1 MNNMNTTTK
10 QLLKATIIACIAV
23 VTITLLVCN
32 PKHSNNDMAQNGNLR
47 RLDDSIAALAPS
59 ALQAIEKGMNEADDS
74 TTYYEYMLR
83 KALFY
88 SLTEHPERADTLID
102 SVKTFVTQQ
111 DDGYYATNGTC
122 LSPRLN
128 SLMAG
133 AKACQA
139 ARYMSNHRDPRR
151 IVALN
156 KETYNLLLNSNSKH
170 NLPKTCANMA
180 DAYMLCNDLPNAA
193 KWYQRALFLVD
204 SLELPQKENI
214 TLYMGLAQIY
224 VTLRN
229 YYKAKFYN
237 DQTEPHV
244 KEMSPSMQAY
254 YVNNLGN
261 YYYFQGDYKNAL
273 QTFLRMKKL
282 LEQHGMVRTFDM
294 YLCKINLADVYLNLG
309 KLNDATAMLD
319 DVEPYFRAQGDNTSI
334 YYCNTIRFGIAVR
347 AGRKKEAGRLMADKT
362 DESLIPYT
370 LVNIRN
376 KYKRRY
382 YELTGNYD
390 KAYALLNR
398 SIAYNDSIEH
408 NLSNMRT
415 AEIMSRFT
423 TDTLQLHRDL
433 AIEHKN
439 AEIQSI
445 KFTSTLA
452 ISIAVT
458 SILLLILWYLYLRK
472 RRFKIQLRMMSLKLD
487 NVRNRISPHFM
498 FNVLNNRIIK
508 SDVKESNELTELAQ
522 LIRANL
528 DMSSTL
534 GVELQKELE
543 FVQQYI
549 RVESYLMGDDFH
561 FNIDIAP
568 DVDASSVRIP
578 SMFIQIM
585 TENSIKHA
593 LRNKEGIKL
602 LSITVRREQH
612 NTVIKVT
619 DNGPGFNPATLRR
632 KTGMN
637 IISQTIAVIN
647 VRNKDKIRF
656 AIRNIYSP
664 DGQQTKGCEATLK
677 VPDGVK
683 IESNKQSYRVKQTI

>member
-1 MNNMNTTTK
+1 MKNLNTTIK
-10 QLLKATIIACIAV
+10 QLLQAITIVCITVIIIALQA
-23 VTITLLVCN
+23 CN
-32 PKHSNNDMAQNGNLR
+32 AKQSNDETAENSNLQW
-47 RLDDSIAALAPS
+47 LDDSIAALAPS

-83 KALFY
+83 KARFY
-88 SLTEHPERADTLID
+88 SLTERPERADTLID
-102 SVKTFVTQQ
+102 SIKTFVTQQ
-111 DDGYYATNGTC
+111 DNGYYATNGTC

-139 ARYMSNHRDPRR
+139 ARYMSVHRDPRR
-151 IVALN
+151 IVDLN
-156 KETYNLLLNSNSKH
+156 HETYNLLLNSNSKH

-193 KWYQRALFLVD
+193 KWYRRALFLVD
-204 SLELPQKENI
+204 SLDLPQKENI

-229 YYKAKFYN
+229 YDKAKFYN
-237 DQTEPHV
+237 DQTELHI

-309 KLNDATAMLD
+309 KLDDATAMLD

-347 AGRKKEAGRLMADKT
+347 AGRMHEAERIMADKT
-362 DESLIPYT
+362 DDSLIPYT

-376 KYKRRY
+376 RYKRRY
-382 YELTGNYD
+382 YEHIGDYS

-408 NLSNMRT
+408 NLSNMRS

-423 TDTLQLHRDL
+423 TDTLQLHHDL

-452 ISIAVT
+452 TSIAVT

-472 RRFKIQLRMMSLKLD
+472 RRFKVQLRMMNLKLD

-543 FVQQYI
+543 FVQQYV

-568 DVDASSVRIP
+568 DVDTSSVRIP
-578 SMFIQIM
+578 SMFIQIL
-585 TENSIKHA
+585 TENAIKHA
-593 LRNKEGIKL
+593 LRNKQGIKL

-612 NTVIKVT
+612 NTVIRVT
-619 DNGPGFNPATLRR
+619 DNGPGFNHATLRR

-683 IESNKQSYRVKQTI
+683 IE

>member
-59 ALQAIEKGMNEADDS
+59 ALQAIEKGMNEANDS

-102 SVKTFVTQQ
+102 RVTAFVMHQ
-111 DDGYYATNGTC
+111 DDGYYAINGTC

-156 KETYNLLLNSNSKH
+156 RETYNLLLNSDSKH

-180 DAYMLCNDLPNAA
+180 DAYMQCNDLPNAA

-254 YVNNLGN
+254 YINNLGN
-261 YYYFQGDYKNAL
+261 FYYFQGDYKHAL
-273 QTFLRMKKL
+273 LTFLRMKKM
-282 LEQHGMVRTFDM
+282 LERHGMVRTFDM
-294 YLCKINLADVYLNLG
+294 YLCKINLADVFLNLG

-347 AGRKKEAGRLMADKT
+347 AGRMQEAGRLMADKT

-376 KYKRRY
+376 RYKRRY
-382 YELTGNYD
+382 YEHIGDYS

-408 NLSNMRT
+408 NLSNMRS

-472 RRFKIQLRMMSLKLD
+472 RRFKIQLRMMNLKLD

-543 FVQQYI
+543 FVQQYV
-549 RVESYLMGDDFH
+549 RVESYLIGDDFH

-578 SMFIQIM
+578 SMFIQIL
-585 TENSIKHA
+585 TENAIKHA

-612 NTVIKVT
+612 NTVIRVT

-683 IESNKQSYRVKQTI
+683 IE

>member
-23 VTITLLVCN
+23 VTITLLVCH
-32 PKHSNNDMAQNGNLR
+32 PKHSNNDMAQNSNLR
-47 RLDDSIAALAPS
+47 WLDDSIAALAPS
-59 ALQAIEKGMNEADDS
+59 ALQAIERGMNEANDS
-74 TTYYEYMLR
+74 TTYYEYVLR
-83 KALFY
+83 EARYY
-88 SLTEHPERADTLID
+88 SLTERPERADTLID
-102 SVKTFVTQQ
+102 RVTAFVMHQ
-111 DDGYYATNGTC
+111 DDGYYAINGTC

-156 KETYNLLLNSNSKH
+156 RETYNLLLNSDSKH

-193 KWYQRALFLVD
+193 KWYRRALFLVD
-204 SLELPQKENI
+204 SLDLPQKENI

-224 VTLRN
+224 LTLRN
-229 YYKAKFYN
+229 YNKAKLYY

-254 YVNNLGN
+254 YINNLGN
-261 YYYFQGDYKNAL
+261 FYYFQGDYKHAL
-273 QTFLRMKKL
+273 LTFLRMKKM
-282 LEQHGMVRTFDM
+282 LEQHSMVRTFDM

-319 DVEPYFRAQGDNTSI
+319 DVEPYFRTQGDNTSI

-347 AGRKKEAGRLMADKT
+347 AGRMQEAGRLMADKT

-376 KYKRRY
+376 RYKRRY

-408 NLSNMRT
+408 NLSNMRS

-472 RRFKIQLRMMSLKLD
+472 RRFKIQLRMMNLKLD
-487 NVRNRISPHFM
+487 NIRNRISPHFM

-543 FVQQYI
+543 FVQQYV

-578 SMFIQIM
+578 SMFIQIL
-585 TENSIKHA
+585 TENAIKHA

-612 NTVIKVT
+612 NTVIRVT

-683 IESNKQSYRVKQTI
+683 IE

>member
-1 MNNMNTTTK
+1 MKKMNTTIK
-10 QLLKATIIACIAV
+10 QLLKAITTACIAV
-23 VTITLLVCN
+23 IIIALQACN
-32 PKHSNNDMAQNGNLR
+32 AKQSNDETAQNGNMR
-47 RLDDSIAALAPS
+47 WLDDSIAALAPS

-83 KALFY
+83 KAQYY
-88 SLTEHPERADTLID
+88 SLTDSPERADTLID

-139 ARYMSNHRDPRR
+139 ARYMSVHRDPRR

-156 KETYNLLLNSNSKH
+156 NETYNLLFNSDSKH

-193 KWYQRALFLVD
+193 KWYRRALFLVD

-224 VTLRN
+224 LTLRN
-229 YYKAKFYN
+229 YSKAKFYN

-319 DVEPYFRAQGDNTSI
+319 DVEPYFIAQGDNTSI

-347 AGRKKEAGRLMADKT
+347 AGRMHEAERLMADKT
-362 DESLIPYT
+362 DDSLIPYT

-382 YELTGNYD
+382 YELTGDYS

-398 SIAYNDSIEH
+398 SIAYNDSIEQ
-408 NLSNMRT
+408 NLSNMRS
-415 AEIMSRFT
+415 AEILSRFT
-423 TDTLQLHRDL
+423 TDTLQLHHDL

-472 RRFKIQLRMMSLKLD
+472 RRFKMQLRMMNLKLD

-543 FVQQYI
+543 FVQQYV

-578 SMFIQIM
+578 SMFIQIL
-585 TENSIKHA
+585 TENAIKHA
-593 LRNKEGIKL
+593 LRNKEGVKL

-612 NTVIKVT
+612 NTVIRVT

-647 VRNKDKIRF
+647 VRNKVKIRF
-656 AIRNIYSP
+656 AIRNICSP
-664 DGQQTKGCEATLK
+664 DGQQIKGCEATLK

-683 IESNKQSYRVKQTI
+683 IE

>member
-59 ALQAIEKGMNEADDS
+59 ALQAIERGMNEANDS
-74 TTYYEYMLR
+74 TTYYEYVLR
-83 KALFY
+83 EARYY
-88 SLTEHPERADTLID
+88 SLTERPERADTLID
-102 SVKTFVTQQ
+102 RVTAFVMHQ
-111 DDGYYATNGTC
+111 DDGYYAINGTC

-156 KETYNLLLNSNSKH
+156 RETYNLLLNSNSKH

-180 DAYMLCNDLPNAA
+180 DAYLLCNDLPNAA
-193 KWYQRALFLVD
+193 KWYRRALFLVD

-224 VTLRN
+224 LTLRN
-229 YYKAKFYN
+229 YNKAKLYY
-237 DQTEPHV
+237 DQTESHV

-254 YVNNLGN
+254 YINNLGN
-261 YYYFQGDYKNAL
+261 FYYFQGDYKHAL
-273 QTFLRMKKL
+273 LTFLRMKKM

-309 KLNDATAMLD
+309 KLNDATAILD
-319 DVEPYFRAQGDNTSI
+319 DVEPYFRAQDDNTSI
-334 YYCNTIRFGIAVR
+334 YYCNTIRFGIAVK
-347 AGRKKEAGRLMADKT
+347 AGRMKEAGRLMADKT

-382 YELTGNYD
+382 YEHIGDYS

-408 NLSNMRT
+408 NLSNMRS

-472 RRFKIQLRMMSLKLD
+472 RRFKIQLRMMNLKLD
-487 NVRNRISPHFM
+487 NIRNRISPHFM

-578 SMFIQIM
+578 SMFIQIL
-585 TENSIKHA
+585 TENAIKHA

-612 NTVIKVT
+612 NTVIRVT

-683 IESNKQSYRVKQTI
+683 IE

>member
-156 KETYNLLLNSNSKH
+156 KETYNLLLNSDSKH

-193 KWYQRALFLVD
+193 KWYRRALFLVD

-254 YVNNLGN
+254 YINNLGN
-261 YYYFQGDYKNAL
+261 FYYFQGDYKNAL
-273 QTFLRMKKL
+273 QSFLRMKKL

-347 AGRKKEAGRLMADKT
+347 AGRMKEAGRLMADKT

-376 KYKRRY
+376 RYKRRY

-472 RRFKIQLRMMSLKLD
+472 RRFKIQLRMMNLKLD

-578 SMFIQIM
+578 SMFIQIL
-585 TENSIKHA
+585 TENAIKHA

-612 NTVIKVT
+612 NTVIRVT

-683 IESNKQSYRVKQTI
+683 IE

>member
-1 MNNMNTTTK
+1 MKKMNTIAK
-10 QLLKATIIACIAV
+10 QLLQATTTACMAVIIIALQA
-23 VTITLLVCN
+23 CN
-32 PKHSNNDMAQNGNLR
+32 PKQDNDQTAENSNLR
-47 RLDDSIAALAPS
+47 WLDDSIAALAPS

-254 YVNNLGN
+254 YINNLGN
-261 YYYFQGDYKNAL
+261 FYYFQGDYKHAL
-273 QTFLRMKKL
+273 LTFLRMKKM

-294 YLCKINLADVYLNLG
+294 YLCKINLADVFLNLG

-347 AGRKKEAGRLMADKT
+347 AGRMQEAGRLMADKT

-376 KYKRRY
+376 RYKRRY

-390 KAYALLNR
+390 KAYALLNK

-423 TDTLQLHRDL
+423 TDTLQLHHDL

-472 RRFKIQLRMMSLKLD
+472 RRFKVQLRMMNLKLD

-578 SMFIQIM
+578 SMFIQIL
-585 TENSIKHA
+585 TENAIKHA

-612 NTVIKVT
+612 NTVIRVT
-619 DNGPGFNPATLRR
+619 DNGPGFNHATLHR

-683 IESNKQSYRVKQTI
+683 IE

>member
-59 ALQAIEKGMNEADDS
+59 ALQAIERGMNEANDS

-88 SLTEHPERADTLID
+88 SLTEHPERADSLID

-180 DAYMLCNDLPNAA
+180 DAYLLCNDLPNAA
-193 KWYQRALFLVD
+193 KWYRRALFLVD

-229 YYKAKFYN
+229 YDKAKLYY

-261 YYYFQGDYKNAL
+261 YYYYQDDYKNAL
-273 QTFLRMKKL
+273 QSFLRMKKL

-319 DVEPYFRAQGDNTSI
+319 DVEPYFRAHGDNTSI

-347 AGRKKEAGRLMADKT
+347 AGRMQEAERIMADKT
-362 DESLIPYT
+362 DDSLIPYT

-382 YELTGNYD
+382 YELTGDYD
-390 KAYALLNR
+390 KAYALLNK

-423 TDTLQLHRDL
+423 TDTLQLHHDL

-472 RRFKIQLRMMSLKLD
+472 RRFKIQLRMMNLKLD

-543 FVQQYI
+543 FVQQYV

-561 FNIDIAP
+561 FHIDIAP
-568 DVDASSVRIP
+568 DVDANSVRIP
-578 SMFIQIM
+578 SMFIQIL
-585 TENSIKHA
+585 TENAIKHA

-612 NTVIKVT
+612 NTVIRVT
-619 DNGPGFNPATLRR
+619 DNGPGFNHATLRR

-683 IESNKQSYRVKQTI
+683 IE

>member
-1 MNNMNTTTK
+1 MTK
-10 QLLKATIIACIAV
+10 TNSYINKLLKITLIGCLAIIAIAIQSC
-23 VTITLLVCN
+23 TSKQRNEGTAYDD
-32 PKHSNNDMAQNGNLR
+32 SMR
-47 RLDDSIAALAPS
+47 WLDDSIAALAPS
-59 ALQAIEKGMNEADDS
+59 APQAIEHGMREANDS
-74 TTYYEYMLR
+74 ITYYEYKLR
-83 KALFY
+83 MAMYY
-88 SLTEHPERADTLID
+88 SLTDHPERADTLIKN
-102 SVKTFVTQQ
+102 VKAFAARQ
-111 DDGYYATNGTC
+111 DDGFYAVNGTC
-122 LSPRLN
+122 ASPRLN

-133 AKACQA
+133 AKACEA
-139 ARYMSNHRDPRR
+139 ARDMSIHRDPRH
-151 IVALN
+151 IVELYN
-156 KETYNLLLNSNSKH
+156 KTYKLLLNSDSKH

-193 KWYQRALFLVD
+193 KWYRRALFLVD

-224 VTLRN
+224 VTLHN
-229 YYKAKFYN
+229 YGKAKFYN

-261 YYYFQGDYKNAL
+261 YYYYQDDYKNAL
-273 QTFLRMKKL
+273 QSFLRMKKL
-282 LEQHGMVRTFDM
+282 LEQHGMMRTFDM

-347 AGRKKEAGRLMADKT
+347 AGRMHEAERIMADKT
-362 DESLIPYT
+362 DDSLIPYT

-382 YELTGNYD
+382 YELTGDYD
-390 KAYALLNR
+390 KAYALLNK

-423 TDTLQLHRDL
+423 TDTLQLHHDL

-458 SILLLILWYLYLRK
+458 SILLLILWVLYLRK
-472 RRFKIQLRMMSLKLD
+472 RRFKVQLNMMNLKLD

-498 FNVLNNRIIK
+498 FNVLNNRIIR
-508 SDVKESNELTELAQ
+508 SDAKETNELTELAQ

-543 FVQQYI
+543 FVQQYV
-549 RVESYLMGDDFH
+549 RVESYLMGDDFN

-602 LSITVRREQH
+602 LSITVRHEH
-612 NTVIKVT
+612 NNTVIRVT
-619 DNGPGFNPATLRR
+619 DNGPGFNPVTLRR

-647 VRNKDKIRF
+647 LHNKDKIRF
-656 AIRNIYSP
+656 DIHNIYSSN
-664 DGQQTKGCEATLK
+664 GKQIKGCEAMLK

-683 IESNKQSYRVKQTI
+683 IE

>member
-59 ALQAIEKGMNEADDS
+59 ALQAIERGMNEANDS
-74 TTYYEYMLR
+74 TTYYEYVLR
-83 KALFY
+83 EARYY
-88 SLTEHPERADTLID
+88 SLTERPERADTLID
-102 SVKTFVTQQ
+102 RVTAFVMHQ
-111 DDGYYATNGTC
+111 DDGYYAINGTC

-139 ARYMSNHRDPRR
+139 ARYMSNHSDPRR

-156 KETYNLLLNSNSKH
+156 RETYNLLLNSNSKH

-472 RRFKIQLRMMSLKLD
+472 RRFKIQLRMMNLKLD
-487 NVRNRISPHFM
+487 NIRNRISPHFM

-543 FVQQYI
+543 FVQQYV

-578 SMFIQIM
+578 SMFIQIL
-585 TENSIKHA
+585 TENAIKHA
-593 LRNKEGIKL
+593 LRNKGGIKL

-612 NTVIKVT
+612 NTVIRVT

-683 IESNKQSYRVKQTI
+683 IE

>member
-1 MNNMNTTTK
+1 MKKMNTTIK
-10 QLLKATIIACIAV
+10 QLLQAITIACIAV
-23 VTITLLVCN
+23 IIIALQACN
-32 PKHSNNDMAQNGNLR
+32 AKQSNDETAENGNMR
-47 RLDDSIAALAPS
+47 WLDDSIAALAPS
-59 ALQAIEKGMNEADDS
+59 ALQAIEKGMNEANDS
-74 TTYYEYMLR
+74 TTYYEYVLR
-83 KALFY
+83 EARYY
-88 SLTEHPERADTLID
+88 SLTERPERADTLID
-102 SVKTFVTQQ
+102 RVTAFVMHQ
-111 DDGYYATNGTC
+111 DDGYYAINGTC

-128 SLMAG
+128 SLIAG
-133 AKACQA
+133 TKACQA
-139 ARYMSNHRDPRR
+139 ARDMSCHRDPRR

-193 KWYQRALFLVD
+193 KWYRRALFLVD
-204 SLELPQKENI
+204 SLDLPQKENI

-224 VTLRN
+224 LTLRN
-229 YYKAKFYN
+229 YNKAKLYY

-254 YVNNLGN
+254 YINNLGN
-261 YYYFQGDYKNAL
+261 FYYFQGDYKHAL
-273 QTFLRMKKL
+273 LTFLRMKKM

-294 YLCKINLADVYLNLG
+294 YLCKINLADVFLNLG

-347 AGRKKEAGRLMADKT
+347 AGRMQEAGRLMADKT

-376 KYKRRY
+376 RYKRRY

-390 KAYALLNR
+390 KAYALLNK

-408 NLSNMRT
+408 NLSNMRS

-472 RRFKIQLRMMSLKLD
+472 RRFKMQLRMMNLKLD
-487 NVRNRISPHFM
+487 NIRNRISPHFM

-578 SMFIQIM
+578 SMFIQIL
-585 TENSIKHA
+585 TENAIKHA

-612 NTVIKVT
+612 NTVIRVT

-664 DGQQTKGCEATLK
+664 DGQQIKGCEATLK

-683 IESNKQSYRVKQTI
+683 IE

>member
-32 PKHSNNDMAQNGNLR
+32 PKHSNNDMAQNGNMR
-47 RLDDSIAALAPS
+47 WLDDSIAALAPS
-59 ALQAIEKGMNEADDS
+59 ALQAIERGMNEANDS
-74 TTYYEYMLR
+74 TTYYEYVLR
-83 KALFY
+83 EARYY
-88 SLTEHPERADTLID
+88 SLTERPERADTLID
-102 SVKTFVTQQ
+102 RVTAFVMHQ
-111 DDGYYATNGTC
+111 DDGYYAINGTC

-128 SLMAG
+128 SLIAG

-139 ARYMSNHRDPRR
+139 ARYMSNHRDPRH
-151 IVALN
+151 IVSLYN
-156 KETYNLLLNSNSKH
+156 DTYQLLLNSDSKH

-180 DAYMLCNDLPNAA
+180 DAFLLCNDLPNAA
-193 KWYQRALFLVD
+193 KWYRRALFLVD
-204 SLELPQKENI
+204 SLDLPQKENI

-224 VTLRN
+224 LTLRN
-229 YYKAKFYN
+229 YNKAKLYY

-254 YVNNLGN
+254 YINNLGN
-261 YYYFQGDYKNAL
+261 FYYFQGDYKHAL
-273 QTFLRMKKL
+273 LTFLRMKKM

-294 YLCKINLADVYLNLG
+294 YLCKINLADVFLNLG

-347 AGRKKEAGRLMADKT
+347 AGRMQEAGRLMADKT

-376 KYKRRY
+376 RYKRRY

-415 AEIMSRFT
+415 TEIMSRFT

-472 RRFKIQLRMMSLKLD
+472 RRFKIQLRMMNLKLD
-487 NVRNRISPHFM
+487 NIRNRISPHFM

-549 RVESYLMGDDFH
+549 RVESYLMGDDFN
-561 FNIDIAP
+561 FSIDIAP
-568 DVDASSVRIP
+568 DVDTSRVKIP

-612 NTVIKVT
+612 NTVIRVT

-664 DGQQTKGCEATLK
+664 DGQQIKGCEATLK

-683 IESNKQSYRVKQTI
+683 IE

>member
-32 PKHSNNDMAQNGNLR
+32 PKHSNNDMAQNGNMR
-47 RLDDSIAALAPS
+47 WLDDSIAALAPS
-59 ALQAIEKGMNEADDS
+59 ALQAIERGMNEANDS
-74 TTYYEYMLR
+74 TTYYEYVLR
-83 KALFY
+83 EARYY
-88 SLTEHPERADTLID
+88 SLTERPERADTLID
-102 SVKTFVTQQ
+102 RVTAFVMHQ
-111 DDGYYATNGTC
+111 DDGYYAINGTC

-128 SLMAG
+128 SLIAG
-133 AKACQA
+133 TKACQA
-139 ARYMSNHRDPRR
+139 ARDMSCHRDPRH
-151 IVALN
+151 IVSLYN
-156 KETYNLLLNSNSKH
+156 DTYQLLLNSDSKH

-180 DAYMLCNDLPNAA
+180 DAFLLCNDLPNAA
-193 KWYQRALFLVD
+193 KWYRRALFLVD
-204 SLELPQKENI
+204 SLDLPQKENI

-224 VTLRN
+224 LTLRN
-229 YYKAKFYN
+229 YNKAKLYY

-254 YVNNLGN
+254 YINNLGN
-261 YYYFQGDYKNAL
+261 FYYFQGDYKHAL
-273 QTFLRMKKL
+273 LTFLRMKKM

-294 YLCKINLADVYLNLG
+294 YLCKINLADVFLNLG

-347 AGRKKEAGRLMADKT
+347 AGRMQEAGRLMADKT

-376 KYKRRY
+376 RYKRRY

-390 KAYALLNR
+390 KAYALLNK

-408 NLSNMRT
+408 NLSNMRS

-472 RRFKIQLRMMSLKLD
+472 RRFKIQLRMMNLKLD
-487 NVRNRISPHFM
+487 NIRNRISPHFM

-543 FVQQYI
+543 FVQQYV
-549 RVESYLMGDDFH
+549 RVESYLMGDDFN
-561 FNIDIAP
+561 FSIDIAP

-578 SMFIQIM
+578 SMFIQIL
-585 TENSIKHA
+585 TENAIKHA
-593 LRNKEGIKL
+593 LRNKEGVKL

-612 NTVIKVT
+612 NTVIRVT

-632 KTGMN
+632 KTRMN

-683 IESNKQSYRVKQTI
+683 IE

>member
-32 PKHSNNDMAQNGNLR
+32 PKHSNNDMAQNGNMR
-47 RLDDSIAALAPS
+47 WLDDSIAALAPS
-59 ALQAIEKGMNEADDS
+59 ALQAIERGMNEANDS
-74 TTYYEYMLR
+74 TTYYEYVLR
-83 KALFY
+83 EARY
-88 SLTEHPERADTLID
+88 YRLTERPERADTLID
-102 SVKTFVTQQ
+102 RVTAFVMHQ
-111 DDGYYATNGTC
+111 DDGYYAINGTC

-156 KETYNLLLNSNSKH
+156 RETYNLLLNSNSKH

-180 DAYMLCNDLPNAA
+180 DAYLLCNDLTNAA
-193 KWYQRALFLVD
+193 KWYRRALFLVD
-204 SLELPQKENI
+204 SLDLPQKENI

-229 YYKAKFYN
+229 YDKAKLYY

-254 YVNNLGN
+254 YINNLGN
-261 YYYFQGDYKNAL
+261 YFYYQDDYKNAL
-273 QTFLRMKKL
+273 QSFLRMKKL

-309 KLNDATAMLD
+309 KLNDATAMLN

-347 AGRKKEAGRLMADKT
+347 AGRMHEAERIMADKT
-362 DESLIPYT
+362 DDSLIPYT

-390 KAYALLNR
+390 KAYALLNK

-472 RRFKIQLRMMSLKLD
+472 RRFKIQLRMMNLKLD

-549 RVESYLMGDDFH
+549 RVESYLMGDDFN
-561 FNIDIAP
+561 FSIDIAP

-578 SMFIQIM
+578 SMFIQIL
-585 TENSIKHA
+585 TENAIKHA

-612 NTVIKVT
+612 NTVIRVT
-619 DNGPGFNPATLRR
+619 DNGPGFNHATLRR

-683 IESNKQSYRVKQTI
+683 IE

>member
-23 VTITLLVCN
+23 VTITLLVCH
-32 PKHSNNDMAQNGNLR
+32 PKHSNNDMAQNSNLR
-47 RLDDSIAALAPS
+47 WLDDSIAALAPS
-59 ALQAIEKGMNEADDS
+59 ALQAIEKGMNEANDS

-102 SVKTFVTQQ
+102 RVTAFVMHQ
-111 DDGYYATNGTC
+111 DDGYYAINGTC

-156 KETYNLLLNSNSKH
+156 RETYNLLLNSNSKH

-193 KWYQRALFLVD
+193 KWYRRALFLVD

-254 YVNNLGN
+254 YINNLGN
-261 YYYFQGDYKNAL
+261 FYYFQGDYKHAL
-273 QTFLRMKKL
+273 LTFLRMKKM

-347 AGRKKEAGRLMADKT
+347 AGRMQEAGRIMADKT

-376 KYKRRY
+376 RYKRRY

-408 NLSNMRT
+408 NLSNMRS

-472 RRFKIQLRMMSLKLD
+472 RRFKIQLRMMNLKLD
-487 NVRNRISPHFM
+487 NIRNRISPHFM

-578 SMFIQIM
+578 SMFIQIL
-585 TENSIKHA
+585 TENAIKHA

-612 NTVIKVT
+612 NTVIRVT

-683 IESNKQSYRVKQTI
+683 IE

>member
-59 ALQAIEKGMNEADDS
+59 ALQAIERGMNEANDS
-74 TTYYEYMLR
+74 TTYYEYVLR
-83 KALFY
+83 EARY
-88 SLTEHPERADTLID
+88 YRLTERPERADTLID
-102 SVKTFVTQQ
+102 RVTAFVMHQ
-111 DDGYYATNGTC
+111 DDGYYAINGTC

-156 KETYNLLLNSNSKH
+156 RETYNLLLNSNSKH

-180 DAYMLCNDLPNAA
+180 DAYLLCNDLTNAA
-193 KWYQRALFLVD
+193 KWYRRALFLVD
-204 SLELPQKENI
+204 SLDLPQKENI

-224 VTLRN
+224 LTLRN
-229 YYKAKFYN
+229 YNKAKLYY

-254 YVNNLGN
+254 YINNLGN
-261 YYYFQGDYKNAL
+261 FYYFQGDYKHAL
-273 QTFLRMKKL
+273 LTFLRMKKM

-347 AGRKKEAGRLMADKT
+347 AGRMQEAGRLMADKT

-376 KYKRRY
+376 RYKRRY
-382 YELTGNYD
+382 YELTGDYS

-398 SIAYNDSIEH
+398 SISYNDSIEH
-408 NLSNMRT
+408 NLSNMRS

-472 RRFKIQLRMMSLKLD
+472 RRFKIQLRMMNLKLD

-568 DVDASSVRIP
+568 DVDTSSVRIP

-612 NTVIKVT
+612 NTVIRVT
-619 DNGPGFNPATLRR
+619 DNGPGFNHATLRR

-683 IESNKQSYRVKQTI
+683 IE

>member
-47 RLDDSIAALAPS
+47 WLDDSIAALAPS
-59 ALQAIEKGMNEADDS
+59 ALQAIERGMNEANDS
-74 TTYYEYMLR
+74 TTYYEYVLR
-83 KALFY
+83 EARYY
-88 SLTEHPERADTLID
+88 SLTERPERADTLID
-102 SVKTFVTQQ
+102 RVTAFVMHQ
-111 DDGYYATNGTC
+111 DDGYYAINGTC

-128 SLMAG
+128 SLIAG

-139 ARYMSNHRDPRR
+139 ARYMSNHRDPRH
-151 IVALN
+151 IVSLYN
-156 KETYNLLLNSNSKH
+156 DTYQLLLNSDSKH

-180 DAYMLCNDLPNAA
+180 DAFLLCNDLPNAA
-193 KWYQRALFLVD
+193 KWYRRALFLVD
-204 SLELPQKENI
+204 SLDLPQKENI

-224 VTLRN
+224 LTLRN
-229 YYKAKFYN
+229 YNKAKLYY

-244 KEMSPSMQAY
+244 KDMSPSMQAY
-254 YVNNLGN
+254 YINNLGN
-261 YYYFQGDYKNAL
+261 FYYFQGDYKHAL
-273 QTFLRMKKL
+273 LTFLRMKKM

-294 YLCKINLADVYLNLG
+294 YLCKINLADVFLNLG

-319 DVEPYFRAQGDNTSI
+319 EVEPYFRAQGDNTSI

-347 AGRKKEAGRLMADKT
+347 AGRMQEAGRLMADKT

-376 KYKRRY
+376 RYKRRY
-382 YELTGNYD
+382 YELTGDYS

-398 SIAYNDSIEH
+398 SISYNDSIEH
-408 NLSNMRT
+408 NLSNMRS

-472 RRFKIQLRMMSLKLD
+472 RRFKIQLRMMNLKLD
-487 NVRNRISPHFM
+487 NIRNRISPHFM

-578 SMFIQIM
+578 SMFIQIL
-585 TENSIKHA
+585 TENAIKHA

-612 NTVIKVT
+612 NTVIRVT

-664 DGQQTKGCEATLK
+664 DGQQIKGCEATLK

-683 IESNKQSYRVKQTI
+683 IE

>member
-1 MNNMNTTTK
+1 MKKMNTTIK
-10 QLLKATIIACIAV
+10 QLLKAITTACIAV
-23 VTITLLVCN
+23 IIIALQACN
-32 PKHSNNDMAQNGNLR
+32 AKQSNDETAQNGNMR
-47 RLDDSIAALAPS
+47 WLDDSIAALAPS

-83 KALFY
+83 KAQYY
-88 SLTEHPERADTLID
+88 SLTDSPERADTLID

-139 ARYMSNHRDPRR
+139 ARYMSVHRDPRR

-156 KETYNLLLNSNSKH
+156 NETYNLLLNSDSKH

-193 KWYQRALFLVD
+193 KWYRRALFLVD

-224 VTLRN
+224 LTLRN
-229 YYKAKFYN
+229 YSKAKFYN

-309 KLNDATAMLD
+309 KLDKATAMLD
-319 DVEPYFRAQGDNTSI
+319 DVEPYFIAQGDNTSI

-347 AGRKKEAGRLMADKT
+347 AGRMHEAERLMADKT
-362 DESLIPYT
+362 DDSLIPYT

-382 YELTGNYD
+382 YELTGDYS

-398 SIAYNDSIEH
+398 SIAYNDSIEQ
-408 NLSNMRT
+408 NLSNMRS
-415 AEIMSRFT
+415 AEILSRFT
-423 TDTLQLHRDL
+423 TDTLQLHHDL

-543 FVQQYI
+543 FVQQYV

-578 SMFIQIM
+578 SMFIQIL
-585 TENSIKHA
+585 TENAIKHA
-593 LRNKEGIKL
+593 LRNKEGVKL

-612 NTVIKVT
+612 NTVIRVT

-647 VRNKDKIRF
+647 VHNKDKIRF

-664 DGQQTKGCEATLK
+664 DGQQIKGCEATLK

-683 IESNKQSYRVKQTI
+683 IE

>member
-1 MNNMNTTTK
+1 MKKMNTTIK
-10 QLLKATIIACIAV
+10 QLLQAITIACIAV
-23 VTITLLVCN
+23 IIIALQACN
-32 PKHSNNDMAQNGNLR
+32 PKQDNDQTAENSNLR
-47 RLDDSIAALAPS
+47 WLDDSIAALAPS
-59 ALQAIEKGMNEADDS
+59 ALQAIERGMNEADDS

-102 SVKTFVTQQ
+102 RVTAFVMHQ
-111 DDGYYATNGTC
+111 DDGYYAINGTC

-128 SLMAG
+128 SLIAG
-133 AKACQA
+133 TKACQA

-156 KETYNLLLNSNSKH
+156 RETYNLLLNSNSKH

-180 DAYMLCNDLPNAA
+180 DAYLLCNDLPNAA
-193 KWYQRALFLVD
+193 KWYRRALFLVD
-204 SLELPQKENI
+204 SLDLPQKENI

-224 VTLRN
+224 LTLRN
-229 YYKAKFYN
+229 YNKAKLYY
-237 DQTEPHV
+237 DQAEPHV
-244 KEMSPSMQAY
+244 KDMSPSMQAY
-254 YVNNLGN
+254 YINNLGN
-261 YYYFQGDYKNAL
+261 FYYFQGDYKHAL
-273 QTFLRMKKL
+273 LTFLRMKKM
-282 LEQHGMVRTFDM
+282 LERHGMVRTFDM

-347 AGRKKEAGRLMADKT
+347 AGRMQEAGRLMADKT

-376 KYKRRY
+376 RYKRRY

-408 NLSNMRT
+408 NLSNMRS

-472 RRFKIQLRMMSLKLD
+472 RRFKIQLRMMNLKLD
-487 NVRNRISPHFM
+487 NIRNRISPHFM

-593 LRNKEGIKL
+593 LRNKEGVKL

-612 NTVIKVT
+612 NTVIRVT
-619 DNGPGFNPATLRR
+619 DNGPGFNHATLRR

-656 AIRNIYSP
+656 AIRNICSP
-664 DGQQTKGCEATLK
+664 DGQHTKGCEATLK

-683 IESNKQSYRVKQTI
+683 IE

>member
-47 RLDDSIAALAPS
+47 WLDDSIAALAPS
-59 ALQAIEKGMNEADDS
+59 ALQAIERGMNEANDS
-74 TTYYEYMLR
+74 TTYYEYVLR
-83 KALFY
+83 EARYY
-88 SLTEHPERADTLID
+88 SLTERPERADTLID
-102 SVKTFVTQQ
+102 RVTAFVMHQ
-111 DDGYYATNGTC
+111 DDGYYAINGTC

-193 KWYQRALFLVD
+193 KWYRRALFLVD
-204 SLELPQKENI
+204 SLDLPQKENI

-224 VTLRN
+224 LTLRN
-229 YYKAKFYN
+229 YNKAKLYY

-254 YVNNLGN
+254 YINNLGN
-261 YYYFQGDYKNAL
+261 FYYFQGDYKHAL
-273 QTFLRMKKL
+273 LTFLRMKKM
-282 LEQHGMVRTFDM
+282 LERHGMVRTFDM

-319 DVEPYFRAQGDNTSI
+319 NVEPYFRAQGDNTSI

-347 AGRKKEAGRLMADKT
+347 AGRMQEAGRIMADKT

-376 KYKRRY
+376 RYKRRY

-390 KAYALLNR
+390 KAYALLNK

-408 NLSNMRT
+408 NLSNMRS

-472 RRFKIQLRMMSLKLD
+472 RRFKMQLRMMNLKLD
-487 NVRNRISPHFM
+487 NIRNRISPHFM

-578 SMFIQIM
+578 SMFIQIL
-585 TENSIKHA
+585 TENAIKHA
-593 LRNKEGIKL
+593 LRNKEGVKL

-612 NTVIKVT
+612 NTVIRVT

-683 IESNKQSYRVKQTI
+683 IE

>member
-32 PKHSNNDMAQNGNLR
+32 PKHSNNDMAQNGNMR
-47 RLDDSIAALAPS
+47 WLDDSIAALAPS
-59 ALQAIEKGMNEADDS
+59 ALQAIERGMNEANDS
-74 TTYYEYMLR
+74 TTYYEYVLR
-83 KALFY
+83 EARYY
-88 SLTEHPERADTLID
+88 SLTERPERADTLID
-102 SVKTFVTQQ
+102 RVTAFVMHQ
-111 DDGYYATNGTC
+111 DDGYYAINGTC

-139 ARYMSNHRDPRR
+139 ARDMSCHRDPRH
-151 IVALN
+151 IVSLYN
-156 KETYNLLLNSNSKH
+156 DTYQLLLNSDSKH

-180 DAYMLCNDLPNAA
+180 DAFLLCNDLPNAA
-193 KWYQRALFLVD
+193 KWYRRALFLVD
-204 SLELPQKENI
+204 SLDLPQKENI

-224 VTLRN
+224 LTLRN
-229 YYKAKFYN
+229 YNKAKLYY

-244 KEMSPSMQAY
+244 KDMSPSMQAY
-254 YVNNLGN
+254 YINNLGN
-261 YYYFQGDYKNAL
+261 FYYFQGDYKHAL
-273 QTFLRMKKL
+273 LTFLRMKKM

-294 YLCKINLADVYLNLG
+294 YLCKINLADVFLNLG

-347 AGRKKEAGRLMADKT
+347 AGRMQEAGRLMADKT

-376 KYKRRY
+376 RYKRRY
-382 YELTGNYD
+382 YELTGDYS

-408 NLSNMRT
+408 NLSNMRS

-472 RRFKIQLRMMSLKLD
+472 RRFKIQLRMMNLKLD
-487 NVRNRISPHFM
+487 NIRNRISPHFM

-549 RVESYLMGDDFH
+549 RVESYLMGDDFN
-561 FNIDIAP
+561 FSIDIAP
-568 DVDASSVRIP
+568 DVDTSRVKIP

-612 NTVIKVT
+612 NTVIRVT

-683 IESNKQSYRVKQTI
+683 IE

>member
-32 PKHSNNDMAQNGNLR
+32 PKHSNNDMAQNGNMR
-47 RLDDSIAALAPS
+47 WLDDSIAALAPS
-59 ALQAIEKGMNEADDS
+59 ALQAIEKGMNEANDS
-74 TTYYEYMLR
+74 TTYYEYVLR
-83 KALFY
+83 EARY
-88 SLTEHPERADTLID
+88 YRLTERPERADTLID
-102 SVKTFVTQQ
+102 RVTAFVMHQ
-111 DDGYYATNGTC
+111 DDGYYAINGTC

-139 ARYMSNHRDPRR
+139 ARDMSCHRDPRR

-156 KETYNLLLNSNSKH
+156 RETYNLLLNSNSKH

-180 DAYMLCNDLPNAA
+180 DAYLLCNDLTNAA
-193 KWYQRALFLVD
+193 KWYRRALFLVD
-204 SLELPQKENI
+204 SLDLPQKENI

-224 VTLRN
+224 LTLRN
-229 YYKAKFYN
+229 YNKAKLYY

-254 YVNNLGN
+254 YINNLGN
-261 YYYFQGDYKNAL
+261 FYYFQGDYKHAL
-273 QTFLRMKKL
+273 LTFLRMKKM

-347 AGRKKEAGRLMADKT
+347 AGRMQEAGRLMADKT

-376 KYKRRY
+376 RYKRRY

-408 NLSNMRT
+408 NLSNMRS

-543 FVQQYI
+543 FVQQYV

-578 SMFIQIM
+578 SMFIQIL
-585 TENSIKHA
+585 TENAIKHA

-612 NTVIKVT
+612 NTVIRVT

-683 IESNKQSYRVKQTI
+683 IE

>member
-47 RLDDSIAALAPS
+47 WLDDSIAALAPS
-59 ALQAIEKGMNEADDS
+59 ALQAIERGMNEANDS
-74 TTYYEYMLR
+74 TTYYEYVLR
-83 KALFY
+83 EARYY
-88 SLTEHPERADTLID
+88 SLTERPERADTLID
-102 SVKTFVTQQ
+102 RVTAFVMHQ
-111 DDGYYATNGTC
+111 DDGYYAINGTC

-128 SLMAG
+128 SLIAG

-139 ARYMSNHRDPRR
+139 ARYMSNHRDPRH
-151 IVALN
+151 IVSLYN
-156 KETYNLLLNSNSKH
+156 DTYQLLLNSDSKH

-180 DAYMLCNDLPNAA
+180 DAFLLCNDLPNAA
-193 KWYQRALFLVD
+193 KWYRRALFLVD
-204 SLELPQKENI
+204 SLDLPQKENI

-224 VTLRN
+224 LTLRN
-229 YYKAKFYN
+229 YNKAKLYY

-244 KEMSPSMQAY
+244 KDMSPSMQAY
-254 YVNNLGN
+254 YINNLGN
-261 YYYFQGDYKNAL
+261 FYYFQGDYKHAL
-273 QTFLRMKKL
+273 LTFLRMKKM

-294 YLCKINLADVYLNLG
+294 YLCKINLADVFLNLG

-347 AGRKKEAGRLMADKT
+347 AGRMQEAGRLMADKT

-376 KYKRRY
+376 RYKRRY

-415 AEIMSRFT
+415 TEIMSRFT
-423 TDTLQLHRDL
+423 TDTLQLHHDL

-472 RRFKIQLRMMSLKLD
+472 RRFKIQLRMMNLKLD
-487 NVRNRISPHFM
+487 NIRNRISPHFM

-508 SDVKESNELTELAQ
+508 SDAKETNELTELAQ

-549 RVESYLMGDDFH
+549 RVESYLMGDDFN
-561 FNIDIAP
+561 FSIDIAP
-568 DVDASSVRIP
+568 DVDTSRVKIP

-593 LRNKEGIKL
+593 LRNKEGVKL

-612 NTVIKVT
+612 NTVIRVT

-656 AIRNIYSP
+656 AIRNICSP

-683 IESNKQSYRVKQTI
+683 IE

>member
-32 PKHSNNDMAQNGNLR
+32 PKHSNNDMAQNGNMR
-47 RLDDSIAALAPS
+47 WLDDSIAALAPS
-59 ALQAIEKGMNEADDS
+59 ALQAIERGMNEADDS

-102 SVKTFVTQQ
+102 RVTAFVMHQ
-111 DDGYYATNGTC
+111 DDGYYAINGTC

-128 SLMAG
+128 SLIAG

-139 ARYMSNHRDPRR
+139 ARYMSNHRDPRH
-151 IVALN
+151 IVSLYN
-156 KETYNLLLNSNSKH
+156 DTYQLLLNSDSKH

-180 DAYMLCNDLPNAA
+180 DAYLLCNDLPNAA
-193 KWYQRALFLVD
+193 KWYRRALFLVD
-204 SLELPQKENI
+204 SLDLPQKENI

-229 YYKAKFYN
+229 YDKAKLYY

-254 YVNNLGN
+254 YINNLGN
-261 YYYFQGDYKNAL
+261 YYYYQDDYKNAL
-273 QTFLRMKKL
+273 QSFLRMKKL
-282 LEQHGMVRTFDM
+282 LEQHGMARTFDM

-319 DVEPYFRAQGDNTSI
+319 DVEPYFRAHGDNTSI

-347 AGRKKEAGRLMADKT
+347 AGRMQEAGRLMANKT

-376 KYKRRY
+376 RYKRRY

-415 AEIMSRFT
+415 TEIMSRFT
-423 TDTLQLHRDL
+423 TDTLQLHHDL

-472 RRFKIQLRMMSLKLD
+472 RRFKIQLRMMNLKLD
-487 NVRNRISPHFM
+487 NIRNRISPHFM

-508 SDVKESNELTELAQ
+508 SDAKETNELTELAQ

-612 NTVIKVT
+612 NTVIRVT

-683 IESNKQSYRVKQTI
+683 IE

>member
-59 ALQAIEKGMNEADDS
+59 ALQAIERGMNEANDS
-74 TTYYEYMLR
+74 TTYYEYVLR
-83 KALFY
+83 EARYY
-88 SLTEHPERADTLID
+88 SLTERPERADTLID
-102 SVKTFVTQQ
+102 RVTAFVMHQ
-111 DDGYYATNGTC
+111 DDGYYAINGTC

-133 AKACQA
+133 TKACQA
-139 ARYMSNHRDPRR
+139 ARDMSCHRDPRH
-151 IVALN
+151 IVSLYN
-156 KETYNLLLNSNSKH
+156 DTYQLLLNSDSKH

-180 DAYMLCNDLPNAA
+180 DAFLLCNDLPNAA
-193 KWYQRALFLVD
+193 KWYRRALFLVD
-204 SLELPQKENI
+204 SLDLPQKENI

-224 VTLRN
+224 LTLRN
-229 YYKAKFYN
+229 YNKAKLYY

-254 YVNNLGN
+254 YINNLGN
-261 YYYFQGDYKNAL
+261 FYYFQGDYKHAL
-273 QTFLRMKKL
+273 LTFLRMKKM

-294 YLCKINLADVYLNLG
+294 YLCKINLADVFLNLG

-347 AGRKKEAGRLMADKT
+347 AGRMQEAGRLMADKT

-376 KYKRRY
+376 RYKRRY

-415 AEIMSRFT
+415 TEIMSRFT

-472 RRFKIQLRMMSLKLD
+472 RRFKIQLRMMNLKLD
-487 NVRNRISPHFM
+487 NIRNRISPHFM

-528 DMSSTL
+528 DISSTL
-534 GVELQKELE
+534 GVKLQKELE

-549 RVESYLMGDDFH
+549 RVESYLMGDDFN
-561 FNIDIAP
+561 FSIDIAP
-568 DVDASSVRIP
+568 DVDTSRVKIP

-602 LSITVRREQH
+602 LSITVRREQY
-612 NTVIKVT
+612 NTVIRVT

-683 IESNKQSYRVKQTI
+683 IE

>member
-32 PKHSNNDMAQNGNLR
+32 PKHSNNDMAQNGNMR
-47 RLDDSIAALAPS
+47 WLDDSIAALAPS
-59 ALQAIEKGMNEADDS
+59 ALQAIERGMNEANDS
-74 TTYYEYMLR
+74 TTYYEYVLR
-83 KALFY
+83 EARYY
-88 SLTEHPERADTLID
+88 SLTERPERADTLID
-102 SVKTFVTQQ
+102 RVTAFVMHQ
-111 DDGYYATNGTC
+111 DDGYYAINGTC

-139 ARYMSNHRDPRR
+139 ARYMSNHRNPRR

-156 KETYNLLLNSNSKH
+156 RETYNLLLNSNSKH

-193 KWYQRALFLVD
+193 KWYRRALFLVD
-204 SLELPQKENI
+204 SLDLPQKENI

-224 VTLRN
+224 LTLRN
-229 YYKAKFYN
+229 YNKAKLYY

-254 YVNNLGN
+254 YINNLGN
-261 YYYFQGDYKNAL
+261 FYYFQGDYKHAL
-273 QTFLRMKKL
+273 LTFLRMKKM

-294 YLCKINLADVYLNLG
+294 YLCKINLADVFLNLG

-347 AGRKKEAGRLMADKT
+347 AGRMQEAGRLMADKT

-376 KYKRRY
+376 RYKRRY

-398 SIAYNDSIEH
+398 SISYNDSIEH

-415 AEIMSRFT
+415 TEIMSRFT

-472 RRFKIQLRMMSLKLD
+472 RRFKIQLRMMNLKLD
-487 NVRNRISPHFM
+487 NIRNRISPHFM

-549 RVESYLMGDDFH
+549 RVESYLMGDDFN
-561 FNIDIAP
+561 FSIDIAP

-578 SMFIQIM
+578 SMFIQIL
-585 TENSIKHA
+585 TENAIKHA
-593 LRNKEGIKL
+593 LRNKEGVKL

-612 NTVIKVT
+612 NTVIRVT

-683 IESNKQSYRVKQTI
+683 IE

>member
-1 MNNMNTTTK
+1 MKKMNTTIK
-10 QLLKATIIACIAV
+10 QLLKAITTACIAV
-23 VTITLLVCN
+23 IIIALQACN
-32 PKHSNNDMAQNGNLR
+32 AKQSNDETAQNGNMR
-47 RLDDSIAALAPS
+47 WLDDSIAALAPS

-83 KALFY
+83 KAQYY
-88 SLTEHPERADTLID
+88 SLTDSPERADTLID

-139 ARYMSNHRDPRR
+139 ARYMSVHRDPRR

-156 KETYNLLLNSNSKH
+156 NETYNLLLNSDSKH

-193 KWYQRALFLVD
+193 KWYRRALFLVD

-224 VTLRN
+224 LTLRN
-229 YYKAKFYN
+229 YSKAKFYN

-319 DVEPYFRAQGDNTSI
+319 DVEPYFIAQGDNTSI

-347 AGRKKEAGRLMADKT
+347 AGRMHEAERLMADKT
-362 DESLIPYT
+362 DDSLIPYT

-382 YELTGNYD
+382 YELTGDYS

-398 SIAYNDSIEH
+398 SIAYNDSIEQ
-408 NLSNMRT
+408 NLSNMRS
-415 AEIMSRFT
+415 AEILSRFT
-423 TDTLQLHRDL
+423 TDTLQLHHDL

-458 SILLLILWYLYLRK
+458 YILLLILWYLYLRK
-472 RRFKIQLRMMSLKLD
+472 RRFKMQLRMMNLKLD

-543 FVQQYI
+543 FVQQYV
-549 RVESYLMGDDFH
+549 RVESYLMGEDFH

-578 SMFIQIM
+578 SMFIQIL
-585 TENSIKHA
+585 TENAIKHA
-593 LRNKEGIKL
+593 LRNKEGVKL

-612 NTVIKVT
+612 NTVIRVT

-647 VRNKDKIRF
+647 VRNKVKIRF

-683 IESNKQSYRVKQTI
+683 IE

>member
-32 PKHSNNDMAQNGNLR
+32 PKHSNNDMAQNGNMR
-47 RLDDSIAALAPS
+47 WLDDSIAALAPS
-59 ALQAIEKGMNEADDS
+59 ALQAIERGMNEANDS
-74 TTYYEYMLR
+74 TTYYEYVLR
-83 KALFY
+83 EARYY
-88 SLTEHPERADTLID
+88 SLTERPERADTLID
-102 SVKTFVTQQ
+102 RVTAFVMHQ
-111 DDGYYATNGTC
+111 DDGYYAINGTC

-193 KWYQRALFLVD
+193 KWYRRALFLVD
-204 SLELPQKENI
+204 SLDLPQKENI

-224 VTLRN
+224 LTLRN
-229 YYKAKFYN
+229 YNKAKLYY

-244 KEMSPSMQAY
+244 KDMSPSMQAY
-254 YVNNLGN
+254 YINNLGN
-261 YYYFQGDYKNAL
+261 FYYFQGDYKHAL
-273 QTFLRMKKL
+273 LTFLRMKKM

-294 YLCKINLADVYLNLG
+294 YLCKINLADVFLNLG

-347 AGRKKEAGRLMADKT
+347 AGRMQEAGRLMADKT

-376 KYKRRY
+376 RYKRRY

-390 KAYALLNR
+390 KAYALLNK

-408 NLSNMRT
+408 NLSNMRS

-472 RRFKIQLRMMSLKLD
+472 RRFKMQLRMMNLKLD
-487 NVRNRISPHFM
+487 NIRNRISPHFM

-568 DVDASSVRIP
+568 DVDTSRVKIP

-612 NTVIKVT
+612 NTVIRVT

-664 DGQQTKGCEATLK
+664 DGQHTKGCEATLK

-683 IESNKQSYRVKQTI
+683 IE

>member
-32 PKHSNNDMAQNGNLR
+32 PKHSNNDMAQNGNMR
-47 RLDDSIAALAPS
+47 WLDDSIAALAPS
-59 ALQAIEKGMNEADDS
+59 ALQAIERGMNEANDS
-74 TTYYEYMLR
+74 TTYYEYVLR
-83 KALFY
+83 EARYY
-88 SLTEHPERADTLID
+88 SLTERPERADTLID
-102 SVKTFVTQQ
+102 RVTAFVMHQ
-111 DDGYYATNGTC
+111 DDGYYAINGTC

-128 SLMAG
+128 SLIAG

-139 ARYMSNHRDPRR
+139 ARYMSNHRDPRH
-151 IVALN
+151 IVSLYN
-156 KETYNLLLNSNSKH
+156 DTYQLLLNSDSKH

-180 DAYMLCNDLPNAA
+180 DAFLLCNDLPNAA
-193 KWYQRALFLVD
+193 KWYRRALFLVD
-204 SLELPQKENI
+204 SLDLPQKENI

-224 VTLRN
+224 LTLRN
-229 YYKAKFYN
+229 YNKAKLYY

-254 YVNNLGN
+254 YINNLGN
-261 YYYFQGDYKNAL
+261 FYYFQGDYKHAL
-273 QTFLRMKKL
+273 LTFLRMKKM

-294 YLCKINLADVYLNLG
+294 YLCKINLADVFLNLG

-347 AGRKKEAGRLMADKT
+347 AGRMQEAGRLMADKT

-376 KYKRRY
+376 RYKRRY

-415 AEIMSRFT
+415 TEIMSRFT

-472 RRFKIQLRMMSLKLD
+472 RRFKIQLRMMNLKLD
-487 NVRNRISPHFM
+487 NIRNRISPHFM

-508 SDVKESNELTELAQ
+508 SDAKETNELTELAQ

-578 SMFIQIM
+578 SMFIQIL
-585 TENSIKHA
+585 TENAIKHA

-612 NTVIKVT
+612 NTVIRVT

-664 DGQQTKGCEATLK
+664 DGQQIKGCEATLK

-683 IESNKQSYRVKQTI
+683 IE

>member
-1 MNNMNTTTK
+1 MKKMNTTIK
-10 QLLKATIIACIAV
+10 QLLKAITIACIAV
-23 VTITLLVCN
+23 IIIALQACN
-32 PKHSNNDMAQNGNLR
+32 AKQSNDETAQNGNLR
-47 RLDDSIAALAPS
+47 WLDDSIAALAPS
-59 ALQAIEKGMNEADDS
+59 ALQAIERGMNEANDS
-74 TTYYEYMLR
+74 TTYYEYVLR
-83 KALFY
+83 EARYY
-88 SLTEHPERADTLID
+88 SLTERPERADTLID
-102 SVKTFVTQQ
+102 RVTAFVMHQ
-111 DDGYYATNGTC
+111 DDGYYAINGTC

-128 SLMAG
+128 SLIAG
-133 AKACQA
+133 TKACQA
-139 ARYMSNHRDPRR
+139 ARDMSCHRDPRH
-151 IVALN
+151 IVSLYN
-156 KETYNLLLNSNSKH
+156 DTYQLLLNSDSKH

-180 DAYMLCNDLPNAA
+180 DAFLLCNDLPNAA
-193 KWYQRALFLVD
+193 KWYRRALFLVD
-204 SLELPQKENI
+204 SLDLPQKENI

-224 VTLRN
+224 LTLRN
-229 YYKAKFYN
+229 YNKAKLYY

-254 YVNNLGN
+254 YINNLGN
-261 YYYFQGDYKNAL
+261 FYYFQGDYKHAL
-273 QTFLRMKKL
+273 LTFLRMKKM
-282 LEQHGMVRTFDM
+282 LERHGMVRTFDM
-294 YLCKINLADVYLNLG
+294 YLCKINLADVFLNLG

-347 AGRKKEAGRLMADKT
+347 AGRMQEAGRLMADKT

-376 KYKRRY
+376 RYKRRY

-415 AEIMSRFT
+415 TEIMSRFT

-472 RRFKIQLRMMSLKLD
+472 RRFKIQLRMMNLKLD

-543 FVQQYI
+543 FVQQYV

-578 SMFIQIM
+578 SMFIQIL
-585 TENSIKHA
+585 TENAIKHA

-612 NTVIKVT
+612 NTVIRVT

-656 AIRNIYSP
+656 AIRNICSP

-683 IESNKQSYRVKQTI
+683 IE

>member
-59 ALQAIEKGMNEADDS
+59 ALQAIEKGMNEANDS

-102 SVKTFVTQQ
+102 RVTAFVMHQ
-111 DDGYYATNGTC
+111 DDGYYAINGTC

-156 KETYNLLLNSNSKH
+156 RETYNLLLNSNSKH

-193 KWYQRALFLVD
+193 KWYRRALFLVD

-254 YVNNLGN
+254 YINNLGN
-261 YYYFQGDYKNAL
+261 FYYFQGDYKHAL
-273 QTFLRMKKL
+273 LTFLRMKKM

-347 AGRKKEAGRLMADKT
+347 AGRMQEAGRIMADKT

-376 KYKRRY
+376 RYKRRY
-382 YELTGNYD
+382 YELIGNYD

-408 NLSNMRT
+408 NLSNMRS

-472 RRFKIQLRMMSLKLD
+472 RRFKIQLRMMNLKLD
-487 NVRNRISPHFM
+487 NIRNRISPHFM

-578 SMFIQIM
+578 SMFIQIL
-585 TENSIKHA
+585 TENAIKHA

-612 NTVIKVT
+612 NTVIRVT

-683 IESNKQSYRVKQTI
+683 IE

>member
-1 MNNMNTTTK
+1 MKKMNTTIK
-10 QLLKATIIACIAV
+10 QLLKAITTACIAV
-23 VTITLLVCN
+23 IIIALQACN
-32 PKHSNNDMAQNGNLR
+32 AKQSNDKTAQNGNMR
-47 RLDDSIAALAPS
+47 WLDDSIAALAPS

-83 KALFY
+83 KAQYY
-88 SLTEHPERADTLID
+88 SLTDSPERADTLID

-139 ARYMSNHRDPRR
+139 ARYMSVHRDPRR

-156 KETYNLLLNSNSKH
+156 NETYNLLLNSNSKH

-193 KWYQRALFLVD
+193 KWYRRALFLVD

-224 VTLRN
+224 LTLRN
-229 YYKAKFYN
+229 YSKAKFYN

-347 AGRKKEAGRLMADKT
+347 AGRMHEAERLMADKT
-362 DESLIPYT
+362 DDSLIPYT

-382 YELTGNYD
+382 YELTGDYS

-398 SIAYNDSIEH
+398 SIAYNDSIEQ
-408 NLSNMRT
+408 NLSNMRS
-415 AEIMSRFT
+415 AEILSRFT
-423 TDTLQLHRDL
+423 TDTLLLHHDL

-472 RRFKIQLRMMSLKLD
+472 RRFKMQLRMMNLKLD

-543 FVQQYI
+543 FVQQYV

-578 SMFIQIM
+578 SMFIQIL
-585 TENSIKHA
+585 TENAIKHA
-593 LRNKEGIKL
+593 LRNKEGVKL

-612 NTVIKVT
+612 NTVIRVT

-647 VRNKDKIRF
+647 VRNKVKIRF
-656 AIRNIYSP
+656 AIRNICSP
-664 DGQQTKGCEATLK
+664 DGQQIKGCEATLK

-683 IESNKQSYRVKQTI
+683 IE

>member
-32 PKHSNNDMAQNGNLR
+32 PKHSNNDMAQNGNMR
-47 RLDDSIAALAPS
+47 WLDDSIAALAPS
-59 ALQAIEKGMNEADDS
+59 ALQAIERGMNEANDS
-74 TTYYEYMLR
+74 TTYYEYVLR
-83 KALFY
+83 EARYY
-88 SLTEHPERADTLID
+88 SLTERPERADTLID
-102 SVKTFVTQQ
+102 RVTAFVMHQ
-111 DDGYYATNGTC
+111 DDGYYAINGTC

-128 SLMAG
+128 SLIAG

-139 ARYMSNHRDPRR
+139 ARYMSNHRDPRH
-151 IVALN
+151 IVSLYN
-156 KETYNLLLNSNSKH
+156 DTYQLLLNSDSKH

-180 DAYMLCNDLPNAA
+180 DAFLLCNDLPNAA
-193 KWYQRALFLVD
+193 KWYRRALFLVD
-204 SLELPQKENI
+204 SLDLPQKENI

-224 VTLRN
+224 LTLRN
-229 YYKAKFYN
+229 YNKAKLYY

-244 KEMSPSMQAY
+244 KDMSPSMQAY
-254 YVNNLGN
+254 YINNLGN
-261 YYYFQGDYKNAL
+261 FYYFQGDYKHAL
-273 QTFLRMKKL
+273 LTFLRMKKM

-319 DVEPYFRAQGDNTSI
+319 DVEPYSRAQGDNTSI

-347 AGRKKEAGRLMADKT
+347 AGRMQEAEHLMADKT

-376 KYKRRY
+376 RYKRRY

-415 AEIMSRFT
+415 TEIMSRFT

-472 RRFKIQLRMMSLKLD
+472 RRFKIQLRMMNLKLD
-487 NVRNRISPHFM
+487 NIRNRISPHFM

-549 RVESYLMGDDFH
+549 RVESYLMGDDFN
-561 FNIDIAP
+561 FSIDIAP

-578 SMFIQIM
+578 SMFIQIL
-585 TENSIKHA
+585 TENAIKHA

-612 NTVIKVT
+612 NTVIRVT

-664 DGQQTKGCEATLK
+664 DGQQIKGCEATLK

-683 IESNKQSYRVKQTI
+683 IE

>member
-47 RLDDSIAALAPS
+47 WLDDSIAALAPS
-59 ALQAIEKGMNEADDS
+59 ALQAIERGMNEANDS
-74 TTYYEYMLR
+74 TTYYEYVLR
-83 KALFY
+83 EARYY
-88 SLTEHPERADTLID
+88 SLTERPERADTLID
-102 SVKTFVTQQ
+102 RVTAFVMHQ
-111 DDGYYATNGTC
+111 DDGYYAINGTC

-139 ARYMSNHRDPRR
+139 ARYMSNHRNPRR
-151 IVALN
+151 IVSLYN
-156 KETYNLLLNSNSKH
+156 DTYQLLLNSDSKH

-180 DAYMLCNDLPNAA
+180 DAFLLCNDLPNAA
-193 KWYQRALFLVD
+193 KWYRRALFLVD
-204 SLELPQKENI
+204 SLDLPQKENI

-224 VTLRN
+224 LTLRN
-229 YYKAKFYN
+229 YNKAKLYY

-244 KEMSPSMQAY
+244 KDMSPSMQAY
-254 YVNNLGN
+254 YINNLGN
-261 YYYFQGDYKNAL
+261 FYYFQGDYKHAL
-273 QTFLRMKKL
+273 LTFLRMKKM

-294 YLCKINLADVYLNLG
+294 YLCKINLADVFLNLG

-347 AGRKKEAGRLMADKT
+347 AGRMQEAGRLMADKT

-376 KYKRRY
+376 RYKRRY

-415 AEIMSRFT
+415 TEIMSRFT
-423 TDTLQLHRDL
+423 TDTLQLHHDL

-472 RRFKIQLRMMSLKLD
+472 RRFKIQLRMMNLKLD
-487 NVRNRISPHFM
+487 NIRNRISPHFM

-508 SDVKESNELTELAQ
+508 SDAKETNELTELAQ

-549 RVESYLMGDDFH
+549 RVESYLMGDDFN
-561 FNIDIAP
+561 FSIDIAP
-568 DVDASSVRIP
+568 DVDTSRVKIP

-593 LRNKEGIKL
+593 LRNKEGVKL

-612 NTVIKVT
+612 NTVIRVT

-656 AIRNIYSP
+656 AIRNICSP

-683 IESNKQSYRVKQTI
+683 IE

>member
-382 YELTGNYD
+382 YELTDNYD

-683 IESNKQSYRVKQTI
+683 IE

>member
-59 ALQAIEKGMNEADDS
+59 ALQAIEKGMNEANDS

-102 SVKTFVTQQ
+102 RVTAFVMHQ
-111 DDGYYATNGTC
+111 DDGYYAINGTC

-156 KETYNLLLNSNSKH
+156 RETYNLLLNSDSKH

-254 YVNNLGN
+254 YINNLGN
-261 YYYFQGDYKNAL
+261 FYYFQGDYKHAL
-273 QTFLRMKKL
+273 LTFLRMKKM
-282 LEQHGMVRTFDM
+282 LERHGMVRTFDM
-294 YLCKINLADVYLNLG
+294 YLCKINLADVFLNLG

-347 AGRKKEAGRLMADKT
+347 AGRMQEAGRLMADKT

-376 KYKRRY
+376 RYKRRY
-382 YELTGNYD
+382 YEHIGDYS

-408 NLSNMRT
+408 NLSNMRS

-472 RRFKIQLRMMSLKLD
+472 RRFKIQLRMMNLKLD
-487 NVRNRISPHFM
+487 NIRNRISPHFM

-578 SMFIQIM
+578 SMFIQIL
-585 TENSIKHA
+585 TENAIKHA

-612 NTVIKVT
+612 NTVIRVT

-683 IESNKQSYRVKQTI
+683 IE

>member
-1 MNNMNTTTK
+1 MKKMNTTIK
-10 QLLKATIIACIAV
+10 QLLQAITTVCIAV
-23 VTITLLVCN
+23 IIIALQACN
-32 PKHSNNDMAQNGNLR
+32 AKQSNDETAQNGNMR
-47 RLDDSIAALAPS
+47 WLDDSIAALAPS

-88 SLTEHPERADTLID
+88 SLTDSPERADTLID

-139 ARYMSNHRDPRR
+139 ARYMSVHRDPRR

-156 KETYNLLLNSNSKH
+156 NETYNLLLNSDSKH

-193 KWYQRALFLVD
+193 KWYRRALFLVD

-224 VTLRN
+224 LTLRN
-229 YYKAKFYN
+229 YSKAKFYN

-309 KLNDATAMLD
+309 KLDKATAMLD
-319 DVEPYFRAQGDNTSI
+319 DVEPYFIAQGDNTSI

-347 AGRKKEAGRLMADKT
+347 AGRMHEAERLMADKT
-362 DESLIPYT
+362 DDSLIPYT

-382 YELTGNYD
+382 YELTGDYS

-398 SIAYNDSIEH
+398 SIAYNDSIEQ
-408 NLSNMRT
+408 NLSNMRS
-415 AEIMSRFT
+415 AEILSRFT
-423 TDTLQLHRDL
+423 TDTLQLHHDL

-543 FVQQYI
+543 FVQQYV

-578 SMFIQIM
+578 SMFIQIL
-585 TENSIKHA
+585 TENTIKHA

-612 NTVIKVT
+612 NTVIRVT

-632 KTGMN
+632 KTGIN

-683 IESNKQSYRVKQTI
+683 IE

>member
-59 ALQAIEKGMNEADDS
+59 ALQAIEKGMNEANDS

-102 SVKTFVTQQ
+102 RVTAFVMHQ
-111 DDGYYATNGTC
+111 DDGYYAINGTC

-156 KETYNLLLNSNSKH
+156 RETYNLLLNSDSKH

-180 DAYMLCNDLPNAA
+180 DAYMQCNDLPNAA

-254 YVNNLGN
+254 YINNLGN
-261 YYYFQGDYKNAL
+261 FYYFQGDYKHAL
-273 QTFLRMKKL
+273 LTFLRMKKM
-282 LEQHGMVRTFDM
+282 LERHGMVRTFDM
-294 YLCKINLADVYLNLG
+294 YLCKINLADVFLNLG

-347 AGRKKEAGRLMADKT
+347 AGRMQEAGRLMADKT

-376 KYKRRY
+376 RYKRRY
-382 YELTGNYD
+382 YEHIGDYS

-408 NLSNMRT
+408 NLSNMRS

-472 RRFKIQLRMMSLKLD
+472 RRFKIQLRMMNLKLD

-612 NTVIKVT
+612 NTVIRVT

-683 IESNKQSYRVKQTI
+683 IE